1 MDYERENAKLRACLR
16 EIYRTF
22 QYGPG
27 ASSSQA
33 PFIMK
38 MIEEALGWEKPM
50 MGGGGGPATF
60 GDSSTD
66 VSHGGS
72 GGWTQTFTAAIEDK
86 VAIGGMGG
94 GGGRPAPM
102 LAVNLGTAPLPSDM
116 PETGIHLDI
125 NGKSRTVTK
134 AELRRM
140 IDDGTLKI

>member
-38 MIEEALGWEKPM
+38 MVAEALGWEKPM
-50 MGGGGGPATF
+50 MGGGGGSATF

-66 VSHGGS
+66 VSCAGS
-72 GGWTQTFTAAIEDK
+72 GGWTQTFASTGAARSDWR
-86 VAIGGMGG
+86 AFGDGG
-94 GGGRPAPM
+94 GSAKNPIVGATGSNGR
-102 LAVNLGTAPLPSDM
+102 
-116 PETGIHLDI
+116 
-125 NGKSRTVTK
+125 K
-134 AELRRM
+134 A
-140 IDDGTLKI
+140 D